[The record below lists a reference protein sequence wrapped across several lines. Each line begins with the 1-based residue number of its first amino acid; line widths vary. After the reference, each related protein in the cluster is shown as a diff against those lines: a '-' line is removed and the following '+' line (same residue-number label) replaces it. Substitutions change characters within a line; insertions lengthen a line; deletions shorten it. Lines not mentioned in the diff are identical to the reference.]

1 MRVNNSLRNKIMF
14 KAQPSRITGLI
25 VILILFVSCRST
37 QSSEP
42 TPLPA
47 ADSPLPFTPTFTAI
61 PQTKKAVLPTLTSTT
76 LPPSQPEI
84 EVIKDIPYTSQLKLD
99 VYKPSEPGP
108 WPIVVALHGGGTS
121 KELFNVFSKRIAQLG
136 VVVFTP
142 TWRSREPQG
151 EQITRSIIT
160 AGWEDA
166 SCALRFAR
174 AKGAG
179 FDGDPMRV
187 VLVGYSGGG
196 TAGSVMALAGDDFD
210 GDCLVSG
217 LSAFPDA
224 FVGVDGAYDLI
235 KCCIPDELYAKG
247 SPEDWELMI
256 PYTYLDRQ
264 PVHAEI
270 KFHLIVGGTAELVE
284 MSETFYEQLTATGY
298 ETTLTQFPALDHGQI
313 VSIPLPEL
321 FWVIEDALQP

>member
-1 MRVNNSLRNKIMF
+1 MLFKIR
-14 KAQPSRITGLI
+14 PSRIIGLI
-25 VILILFVSCRST
+25 TVNLILVACSST
-37 QSSEP
+37 QSGEP
-42 TPLPA
+42 TSLPP
-47 ADSPLPFTPTFTAI
+47 ADSPFPFTATFTVI
-61 PQTKKAVLPTLTSTT
+61 PQTQKAVLPTPTITA
-76 LPPSQPEI
+76 LPPSQPKI

-108 WPIVVALHGGGTS
+108 WPIVVALHGGGQS

-136 VVVFTP
+136 AVVFTP

-151 EQITRSIIT
+151 DQITRSIIT

-166 SCALRFAR
+166 ACALRFAR
-174 AKGAG
+174 AEGAD
-179 FDGDPMRV
+179 FDGDLARV
-187 VLVGYSGGG
+187 VVVGYSGGG
-196 TAGSVMALAGDDFD
+196 TSGSVMALAGDDFN

-217 LSAFPDA
+217 FSAFPDA

-270 KFHLIVGGTAELVE
+270 KFHLIAGGTAELAE
-284 MSETFYEQLTATGY
+284 MAETFHKQLSAAGY
-298 ETTLTQFPALDHGQI
+298 ETTLTQFPELDHGAI
-313 VSIPLPEL
+313 VSLPLPAL
-321 FWVIEDALQP
+321 FSVIEEALYP